1 MRSMKWPRML
11 VVVQSYLKGTP
22 YYMSTES
29 ITSKVFNSAL
39 DIWSLGCIL
48 IQMVSE
54 EPMWENF
61 SSITYLVTK
70 LVSDMETPKIPEEL
84 SEKRKGFY

>member
-1 MRSMKWPRML
+1 
-11 VVVQSYLKGTP
+11 
-22 YYMSTES
+22 MSTES